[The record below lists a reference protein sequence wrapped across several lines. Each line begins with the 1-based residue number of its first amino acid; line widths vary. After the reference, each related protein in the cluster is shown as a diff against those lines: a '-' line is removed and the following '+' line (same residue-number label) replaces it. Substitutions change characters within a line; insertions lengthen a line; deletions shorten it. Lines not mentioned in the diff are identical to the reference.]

1 MTGAPSNQQP
11 AQAKKDSVEVRHEG
25 RVVAEADVTATLEP
39 HGTASVA
46 MSARHGDA
54 PPQARSDLVDQVMDH
69 PGVRS
74 SDNVH
79 VVVPIGDGE
88 SITRLQEHTTNFT
101 ARAAGASSVID
112 ADVAEPPAPQ

>member
-1 MTGAPSNQQP
+1 MALT
-11 AQAKKDSVEVRHEG
+11 
-25 RVVAEADVTATLEP
+25 
-39 HGTASVA
+39 
-46 MSARHGDA
+46 ARHGEA
-54 PPQARSDLVDQVMDH
+54 PPEARSELVDQVMDH